1 MVEYVV
7 PPLDLSV

>member
-7 PPLDLSV
+7 